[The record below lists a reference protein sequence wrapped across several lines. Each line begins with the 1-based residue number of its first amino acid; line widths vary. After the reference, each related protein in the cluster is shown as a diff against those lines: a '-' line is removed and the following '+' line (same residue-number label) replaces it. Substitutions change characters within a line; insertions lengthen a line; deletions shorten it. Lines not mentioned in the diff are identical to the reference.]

1 MRKKRYTLYG
11 VEGKPRRRG
20 TRIAL
25 WSVAALL
32 LIIVCVAAGSYLWFR
47 AEVSSANNRVTPEI
61 RAALQQKPESTLTTA
76 APKGN
81 GAAGAKTLPPV
92 KSFRTAVVQI
102 VLADISMSLDNVLA
116 VAGVA
121 RDHPYIL
128 MFGLALSVAMMAVAS
143 TLVARLLKRY
153 HWIAY
158 IGLAIIAYVALHMIW
173 DGSMAVLDAADV
185 SILP

>member
-1 MRKKRYTLYG
+1 LAREA
-11 VEGKPRRRG
+11 EGANSG
-20 TRIAL
+20 Q
-25 WSVAALL
+25 
-32 LIIVCVAAGSYLWFR
+32 R
-47 AEVSSANNRVTPEI
+47 AE
-61 RAALQQKPESTLTTA
+61 
-76 APKGN
+76 
-81 GAAGAKTLPPV
+81 AKSLPPV
-92 KSFRTAVVQI
+92 KTFRTAVVQI

-128 MFGLALSVAMMAVAS
+128 MFGLALSVALMAVAS

-158 IGLAIIAYVALHMIW
+158 VGLAIIGYVALHMIW

-185 SILP
+185 GLLP